1 VSTSTTAD
9 PQWWLH
15 ANGSPVGPY
24 SQAYVV
30 LRLQSGT
37 LSPETLA
44 CSDGGRDWRPLGEGF
59 GQPQPPPR
67 AELKAVEVTPPPVID
82 LAASQP
88 LVPDM
93 LKWICVFGLFVNPV
107 VWFMS
112 NLSCLVTGSVFHP
125 DSPLFA
131 IELLLMLASFGLS
144 VASTVLLFLGALQLR
159 LRRPVGVTLTL
170 IGLGIDV
177 TWGALS
183 IVVILILVT
192 AANAD
197 STVVHWA
204 PNDDS
209 LLPLTVVTTPI
220 FLATFVWEVVALV
233 WLLRNS
239 KGLSLERL

>member
-1 VSTSTTAD
+1 MSTSTTAA
-9 PQWWLH
+9 PQWWLQT
-15 ANGSPVGPY
+15 NGSPAGPY

-37 LSPETLA
+37 LSSETLA
-44 CSDGGRDWRPLGEGF
+44 CLDGGSDWRPLGEWF
-59 GQPQPPPR
+59 GRPQPPPG

-88 LVPDM
+88 LAPDM

-107 VWFMS
+107 VWCMS
-112 NLSCLVTGSVFHP
+112 NLSCLVMGSVFHP
-125 DSPLFA
+125 DSPLFE
-131 IELLLMLASFGLS
+131 IEFLLMLASFGLT
-144 VASTVLLFLGALQLR
+144 VASMVLLFLGGLQLR

-170 IGLGIDV
+170 TGLGIDV
-177 TWGALS
+177 IWGTLS
-183 IVVILILVT
+183 IVVILVLAT

-197 STVVHWA
+197 STVDHWA

-209 LLPLTVVTTPI
+209 LLPLTVMTTPI

-239 KGLSLERL
+239 KELNLE